1 MRLQLKVLVMNVK
14 INIRNFRNNGEATL
28 NIPINMGYQLVD
40 QADII
45 ETKFVKKEIEN
56 EINEIIDYEKVR
68 LIPAII
74 NNQLLQPVFNVT
86 YNVHFLNQSN
96 QYNPTSFYSEIG
108 FNNADIKFRKKAF
121 TRSFLRLS
129 FYDSDIQTS
138 QRLLSFLTIYP
149 DLNRLFNSNLNGTTP
164 ANMLP
169 TSFTVGNSLV
179 DSRESG
185 EGFFLYHF
193 KDEVLENLPK
203 ELFMRGDFSNAR
215 TGVTTRLMSTNVPNN
230 TIDTLIKSTAGTTT
244 PNNIY
249 TKYILIKNN
258 NGYYYEVDQNYS
270 TNVSVLNDNYIIN
283 LYQISAI

>member
-86 YNVHFLNQSN
+86 YNVYFLNQSN

-185 EGFFLYHF
+185 EGFFIYHF

>member
-1 MRLQLKVLVMNVK
+1 MNVK

-86 YNVHFLNQSN
+86 YNVYFLNQSN

-185 EGFFLYHF
+185 EGFFIYHF